1 MVLPTLNPLRKLYP
15 GLTVRPGSFY
25 KYFKMSLR
33 NGIAFAIILVKY
45 IASKEHT
52 PWIIAF

>member
-1 MVLPTLNPLRKLYP
+1 MVLPILNPLRKLYP